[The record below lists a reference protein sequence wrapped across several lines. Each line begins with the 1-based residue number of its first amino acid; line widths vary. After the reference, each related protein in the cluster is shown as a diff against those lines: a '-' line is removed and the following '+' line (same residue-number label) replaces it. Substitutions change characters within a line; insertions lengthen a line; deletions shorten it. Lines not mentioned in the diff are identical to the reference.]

1 MKIHPLWL
9 FCILIRLI
17 LVYVIQYIEVI
28 PYLNKYFVCLLLLIG
43 IGFLYK
49 GFTGSNNEIQLS
61 KVFWH
66 ETRYIHGV
74 IYILASIYLFDN
86 NYNVSSLLLLSDVLF
101 SIVYRFNDII
111 M

>member
-1 MKIHPLWL
+1 MKIHPLWF

-66 ETRYIHGV
+66 ETRYIH
-74 IYILASIYLFDN
+74 
-86 NYNVSSLLLLSDVLF
+86 
-101 SIVYRFNDII
+101 
-111 M
+111 